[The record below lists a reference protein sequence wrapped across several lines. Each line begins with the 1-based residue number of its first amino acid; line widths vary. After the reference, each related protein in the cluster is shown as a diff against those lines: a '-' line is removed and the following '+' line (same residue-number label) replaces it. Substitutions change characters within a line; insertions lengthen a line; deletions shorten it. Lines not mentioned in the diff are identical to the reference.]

1 MADNIIDLS
10 TAGVAVGYAVEATAG
25 TRPTTGYKAI
35 IGIKSI
41 PEINSQPETLDT
53 TTLAATEYKTSI
65 NGLKDLGGALAF
77 GANLTEAGH
86 TQWKEIYQAWETA
99 KAAGKS
105 MWFTIYMP
113 GISEAIFFTGEPST
127 PGVSAVEVNNVLETT
142 RYITPTNEPDW
153 YAAVTLDAGDE

>member
-10 TAGVAVGYAVEATAG
+10 TAGVTVGYAVEATAG

-35 IGIKSI
+35 LGIKSI

-77 GANLTEAGH
+77 GANLTEASH
-86 TQWKEIYQAWETA
+86 TQWKEIYQAWVYNLYARYQRSDLLYRRTV
-99 KAAGKS
+99 
-105 MWFTIYMP
+105 YP
-113 GISEAIFFTGEPST
+113 GSIGS
-127 PGVSAVEVNNVLETT
+127 
-142 RYITPTNEPDW
+142 
-153 YAAVTLDAGDE
+153 